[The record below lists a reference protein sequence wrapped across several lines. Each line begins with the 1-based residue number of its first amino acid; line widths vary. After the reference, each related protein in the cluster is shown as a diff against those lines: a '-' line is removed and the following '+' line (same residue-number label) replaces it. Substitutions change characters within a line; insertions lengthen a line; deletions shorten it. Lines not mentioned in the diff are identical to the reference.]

1 MAAIEI
7 YDTSKS
13 LKQTENVPLNVDN
26 RWHMNA
32 NKNRSDEKFETVKIT
47 EPWRQTVNSVH
58 ISRSAHI
65 PCIHMETFWTNTYL
79 NN

>member
-47 EPWRQTVNSVH
+47 EP
-58 ISRSAHI
+58 
-65 PCIHMETFWTNTYL
+65 
-79 NN
+79 